1 MNIPTSSSN
10 QHENGLHHANQ
21 IVCDDP
27 TSDPKEGRQRCI
39 IVSVYLLTL
48 CLLYADS
55 FLLAPNLTQVAEEF
69 GFDEDERDAKL
80 GGQISLAYFLVGA
93 PAAIL
98 VGWLADS
105 IHRSPLFAIVTFIGE
120 AACFSTYFVQS
131 YPGLLATRTL
141 TGVSV
146 GGSLPI
152 VYSVLG
158 DLYKAEQRNAVAA
171 LASTATGVGVAIG
184 QSLAGFLGPTFGWRL
199 PFLIV
204 SAPAFLCGFILLFT
218 PEPQRGRKERAIL
231 YMQERHSQ
239 PIHNHQPFTDPEVA
253 TIPSESIDKEQNPI
267 DNTDAC
273 TIIQVESGINE
284 AQSSGAKID
293 ELSNDNCSINQSPNK
308 SPCQNTCMGDCEL
321 SSNSYHALNQI
332 MNEQLPQ
339 QAPNDSS
346 SIQQIS
352 VVYEDEKATLKST
365 WELCKTPSII
375 LTLLQGAPNVVPFA
389 IASTYLNDYLAQDRG
404 MSVEVRLS
412 QISQYF
418 V

>member
-1 MNIPTSSSN
+1 MNTPMMSSSN
-10 QHENGLHHANQ
+10 QLENSLHHGNPSD
-21 IVCDDP
+21 CEDP
-27 TSDPKEGRQRCI
+27 SHPKEGRQRCI

-69 GFDEDERDAKL
+69 GFDEDQRDAKL
-80 GGQISLAYFLVGA
+80 GGQISLAFFLVGA

-105 IHRSPLFAIVTFIGE
+105 FHRSPLFAIVTFIGE

-131 YPGLLATRTL
+131 YTGLLVTRTL

-146 GGSLPI
+146 GGALPI

-158 DLYKAEQRNAVAA
+158 DFYKAEQRNAVAA

-199 PFLIV
+199 PFLLV
-204 SAPAFLCGFILLFT
+204 SVPAFCCGFILLFT

-231 YMQERHSQ
+231 YLQEHYVQ
-239 PIHNHQPFTDPEVA
+239 QIDNHQPIPVS
-253 TIPSESIDKEQNPI
+253 IPSEHTEREPSSIDHI
-267 DNTDAC
+267 
-273 TIIQVESGINE
+273 ESGISE
-284 AQSSGAKID
+284 LQTSRAKID
-293 ELSNDNCSINQSPNK
+293 ELPEDHCSLSQSPRHDSYLGN
-308 SPCQNTCMGDCEL
+308 GDL
-321 SSNSYHALNQI
+321 SSNSRHEVNQI
-332 MNEQLPQ
+332 VSEHLPQ
-339 QAPNDSS
+339 QASSDSY
-346 SIQQIS
+346 SIQRRSI
-352 VVYEDEKATLKST
+352 VYEDEKVSLKST

-404 MSVEVRLS
+404 MSVEVRIRRILS
-412 QISQYF
+412 YF
-418 V
+418 VYK

>member
-1 MNIPTSSSN
+1 MNTPISSSY
-10 QHENGLHHANQ
+10 QHENGLHHADQ

-27 TSDPKEGRQRCI
+27 TSNPKEGRQRCI

-69 GFDEDERDAKL
+69 GFDKDERDAKL

-218 PEPQRGRKERAIL
+218 PEPQRGRKERAVL

-239 PIHNHQPFTDPEVA
+239 PTNNHQPFTAPEVA
-253 TIPSESIDKEQNPI
+253 TIPSESIEKEQSSI
-267 DNTDAC
+267 DDTDAC
-273 TIIQVESGINE
+273 TIIQVESGIN
-284 AQSSGAKID
+284 D
-293 ELSNDNCSINQSPNK
+293 ELSNDHCSVNQSPNK
-308 SPCQNTCMGDCEL
+308 SPCHNTYMGDFEL
-321 SSNSYHALNQI
+321 SSNFHHAQNQI

-339 QAPNDSS
+339 QASNDSS
-346 SIQQIS
+346 SIQQRS
-352 VVYEDEKATLKST
+352 VVYEDEKATLRST

-389 IASTYLNDYLAQDRG
+389 IASTYLNDYLA
-404 MSVEVRLS
+404 
-412 QISQYF
+412 
-418 V
+418 